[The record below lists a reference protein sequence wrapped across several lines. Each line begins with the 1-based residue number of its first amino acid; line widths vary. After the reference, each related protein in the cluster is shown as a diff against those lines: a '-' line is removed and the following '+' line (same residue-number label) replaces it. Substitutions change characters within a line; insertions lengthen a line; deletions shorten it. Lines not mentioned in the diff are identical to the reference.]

1 MSATCLHFMNSGDDQ
16 KQQPTTWPAIVR
28 GSGIHPRIPMEGWAE
43 EQPSAAGPPLGAHP
57 PQQCRW
63 CSTETTEVGWQEM
76 EDWETHSSLPG
87 KLWNCPRELATR
99 WEVQLRNRA
108 TSEAHLD
115 LPAWLDGNFSGFS
128 SPQSQ
133 GLCTLLSTMGRTTIK
148 PGRLSVRIQSLS
160 IITNTWWCP
169 SFPLKIPLQLDFG
182 VEVSVGN
189 CCNHPQFVPPANV
202 NLSWFYDLC
211 DWHSTPQPHAV
222 YSASFHDTTKR
233 AGRFRD
239 LLTN

>member
-63 CSTETTEVGWQEM
+63 CSTETTEVDRRWRTGKLTAHCLGSSETVQESWQH
-76 EDWETHSSLPG
+76 DGKFSWET
-87 KLWNCPRELATR
+87 
-99 WEVQLRNRA
+99 A

-148 PGRLSVRIQSLS
+148 SGRLSIRIQSLS
-160 IITNTWWCP
+160 IITNTWWCL

-202 NLSWFYDLC
+202 NLLWFYDLC

-222 YSASFHDTTKR
+222 YSASFHDTTKW

>member
-43 EQPSAAGPPLGAHP
+43 EQPSGAGPPLGAQP

-63 CSTETTEVGWQEM
+63 CSTETTEVDRRWRTGKLTAHCLGSSETVQESWQH
-76 EDWETHSSLPG
+76 DGKFSWET
-87 KLWNCPRELATR
+87 
-99 WEVQLRNRA
+99 A

-148 PGRLSVRIQSLS
+148 SGRLSIRIQSLS
-160 IITNTWWCP
+160 IITNTWWCL

>member
-43 EQPSAAGPPLGAHP
+43 EQPSGAGPPLGAQP

-63 CSTETTEVGWQEM
+63 CSTETTEVDRRWRTGKLTAHCPGSSETVQESWQH
-76 EDWETHSSLPG
+76 DGKFSWET
-87 KLWNCPRELATR
+87 
-99 WEVQLRNRA
+99 A

-222 YSASFHDTTKR
+222 YSASFHDTTKW